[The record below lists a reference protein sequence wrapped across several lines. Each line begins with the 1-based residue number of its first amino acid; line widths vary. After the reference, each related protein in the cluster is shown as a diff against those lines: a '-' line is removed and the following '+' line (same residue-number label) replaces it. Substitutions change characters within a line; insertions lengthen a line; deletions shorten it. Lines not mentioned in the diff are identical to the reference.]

1 MPVFN
6 LVCRLLAL
14 YLGICASVL
23 FAPAARII
31 ETGNRH
37 MHKRYSTAMILT
49 LFTGFGTVLLT
60 GCGGSDD
67 GATAPVAELPSP
79 VSVNN
84 PLATQ
89 QQAIRDAAA
98 VQEIL
103 REQAEAKKS
112 AIRQVN

>member
-1 MPVFN
+1 
-6 LVCRLLAL
+6 
-14 YLGICASVL
+14 
-23 FAPAARII
+23 
-31 ETGNRH
+31 
-37 MHKRYSTAMILT
+37 
-49 LFTGFGTVLLT
+49 
-60 GCGGSDD
+60 
-67 GATAPVAELPSP
+67 

-103 REQAEAKKS
+103 REQAEANKS